1 MLDYDGC
8 LPVFADLTSGK
19 VHEIN
24 IARQAQY
31 PKGSVLVFDLG
42 YIDFKWL
49 HNLDSKSIFF
59 VTRAKD
65 NMDYQIVKDHDT
77 ITMDNDYI
85 LEDVSIILS
94 NPQSYQ
100 NYPGRLRLI
109 KIWDNEMNCEMTF
122 MTNNFFWT
130 AKTVAEI
137 YKERWNIEIFFKSLK
152 QHLRIKTFVG
162 TSSNAVM
169 IQIWTAL
176 IAILILTFL
185 KAKAEYQWHLSN
197 LITFVRLN
205 LFVKIDLFSWLNNPF
220 YKKSMPLDYQLSL
233 FSG

>member
-49 HNLDSKSIFF
+49 HILDSKSIFF

-77 ITMDNDYI
+77 ITMDC
-85 LEDVSIILS
+85 L
-94 NPQSYQ
+94 NP
-100 NYPGRLRLI
+100 P
-109 KIWDNEMNCEMTF
+109 
-122 MTNNFFWT
+122 NNWT
-130 AKTVAEI
+130 
-137 YKERWNIEIFFKSLK
+137 
-152 QHLRIKTFVG
+152 
-162 TSSNAVM
+162 
-169 IQIWTAL
+169 
-176 IAILILTFL
+176 
-185 KAKAEYQWHLSN
+185 
-197 LITFVRLN
+197 
-205 LFVKIDLFSWLNNPF
+205 
-220 YKKSMPLDYQLSL
+220 
-233 FSG
+233 